1 MTCPRCRAEIKGR
14 PDAAGVVVC
23 PACKAQLKVK
33 VPGSMPPTPVG
44 NITLPPG
51 VRAPVPAPE
60 KAAPASPAAATPA
73 PKPPLATPTRSLGPA
88 PAAARVEA
96 GAAPSVPPTV
106 PPPPAATPASL
117 DDVLGEVKAV
127 RGLQVEI
134 LSMLKAM
141 ASVHSASPAAPPPD
155 TEEGFAPPP
164 PTPVRSRRRK
174 TVLVIDDDEQT
185 RKAAAAAL
193 EQAEVPVR
201 TVSDG
206 NSGLEAMAAERPDV
220 VVLELGMGGRMAG
233 KDVVNLIKATME
245 WVDIPI
251 VLYTRMAVDGQKE
264 ARLVHGA
271 DELVPK
277 GAGAPEILVARVI
290 ALFRRG

>member
-1 MTCPRCRAEIKGR
+1 MNCPRCRAEVKGR
-14 PDAAGVVVC
+14 PDAAGVIVC
-23 PACKAQLKVK
+23 PACNAQLKVK
-33 VPGSMPPTPVG
+33 NPGSFPPTPVG
-44 NITLPPG
+44 NITLPAG
-51 VRAPVPAPE
+51 VRAPVPAPG
-60 KAAPASPAAATPA
+60 KPAAAATPA
-73 PKPPLATPTRSLGPA
+73 PSPSKPASSPPASSPPKAALSNPA
-88 PAAARVEA
+88 PALVP
-96 GAAPSVPPTV
+96 APAPAPAPTSSGSPP
-106 PPPPAATPASL
+106 SL

-141 ASVHSASPAAPPPD
+141 ASVTSGGSH
-155 TEEGFAPPP
+155 PPP
-164 PTPVRSRRRK
+164 PEAEDAFTPTPAPPVRSRRRK

-201 TVSDG
+201 AAPDG
-206 NSGLEAMAAERPDV
+206 NAGLEAMAAERPDV
-220 VVLELGMGGRMAG
+220 VVLELGLGGRMAG
-233 KDVVNLIKATME
+233 KDVVNMIKATME

-251 VLYTRMAVDGQKE
+251 VLYTRVAVDGQKE

-277 GAGAPEILVARVI
+277 GAGAPAALVARVI